1 MPPKK
6 LNNRRPSPSKAV
18 VELVARVRIEVA
30 AQLGPNSTFE
40 QRREASAR
48 LMAEALAGLTEEVGV
63 EGEADDRVKEGG

>member
-6 LNNRRPSPSKAV
+6 PNRRPSPSKAV
-18 VELVARVRIEVA
+18 EELVARVRIEVA

-48 LMAEALAGLTEEVGV
+48 LMAEALAGLTGEVGI